1 MSDGM
6 VSKSLRERE
15 DTEAARARR
24 RVLMRGACIFAV
36 CEIVGLE
43 VFVCLFKICLIG
55 YTAWV

>member
-43 VFVCLFKICLIG
+43 VFFFCLRF
-55 YTAWV
+55 V